1 MPPGVPPAT
10 QRCIL
15 AGKAVKRQREAAAAA
30 CSSIPTITS
39 QELGEEA
46 AFMLQMSL
54 AALPPGVAP
63 SGAPAWAAQL
73 FLTLNGMQAQL
84 TGMQAQFENSDARI
98 HNGLVGA
105 KGLLRPLRLG
115 VPPAAPPGFPA
126 TRHDVETL
134 TGPAVN
140 ALLQFYMPGVG
151 IGGHLEDRRNTLKQ
165 YIGIR
170 PL

>member
-1 MPPGVPPAT
+1 M
-10 QRCIL
+10 Q
-15 AGKAVKRQREAAAAA
+15 
-30 CSSIPTITS
+30 
-39 QELGEEA
+39 
-46 AFMLQMSL
+46 
-54 AALPPGVAP
+54 
-63 SGAPAWAAQL
+63 AQL
-73 FLTLNGMQAQL
+73 NGMQAQLNGMQAQL
-84 TGMQAQFENSDARI
+84 TGIQAQLDNSDARI

>member
-63 SGAPAWAAQL
+63 PGAPAWAAQV
-73 FLTLNGMQAQL
+73 FLILNGIQAQL
-84 TGMQAQFENSDARI
+84 DNSDARI